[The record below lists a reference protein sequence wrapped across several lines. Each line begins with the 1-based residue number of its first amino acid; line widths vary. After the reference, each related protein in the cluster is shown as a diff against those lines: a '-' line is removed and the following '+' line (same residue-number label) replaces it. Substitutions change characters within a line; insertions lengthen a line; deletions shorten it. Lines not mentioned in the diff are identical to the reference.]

1 MAISLLRRL
10 DSDRRAVALSTTGA
24 ASLLGSVDAT
34 ECDGTP
40 LAEETRPSG
49 HCFGASS
56 RDSDSLSHPE
66 HCPLASALRGNRMTA
81 VLPGKPRP
89 FKDQQR
95 SMSDGVFLTTNRMNF
110 HEWGS
115 GFAGEFYLR
124 SYSCLFAKFVVR
136 IVSTWPSER
145 EGLDFLIE

>member
-1 MAISLLRRL
+1 MAISLTRRL
-10 DSDRRAVALSTTGA
+10 DFDRRAVALSTTGA

-40 LAEETRPSG
+40 LAKETRPSG

-66 HCPLASALRGNRMTA
+66 HCPLASASRGNRMTPI
-81 VLPGKPRP
+81 LPGKPRP
-89 FKDQQR
+89 FKGQQR
-95 SMSDGVFLTTNRMNF
+95 SMSNGGFLTANRMNF

-115 GFAGEFYLR
+115 GFAGGFHLR
-124 SYSCLFAKFVVR
+124 FYSCLFVKFVVR
-136 IVSTWPSER
+136 IVSTWTSER
-145 EGLDFLIE
+145 EGLDFLTE